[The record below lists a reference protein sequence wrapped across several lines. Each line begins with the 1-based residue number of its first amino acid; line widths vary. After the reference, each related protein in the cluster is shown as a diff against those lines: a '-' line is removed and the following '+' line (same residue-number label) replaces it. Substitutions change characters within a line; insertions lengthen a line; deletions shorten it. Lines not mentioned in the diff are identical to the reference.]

1 MRGVGGV
8 DQKREDAN
16 HRFFDGGG
24 ASFCVKKETGDCEV
38 VARETRSL
46 EVVSKEVDFGERS
59 REDRFREV
67 DFKAEAFK
75 VV

>member
-1 MRGVGGV
+1 M
-8 DQKREDAN
+8 E
-16 HRFFDGGG
+16 
-24 ASFCVKKETGDCEV
+24 KETGDSEV

-67 DFKAEAFK
+67 NFKAEAFK